1 MTQVDRLTCAEVFRR
16 LDDYLDRELSPRE
29 MQLVKAHLEIC
40 AACASEYA
48 FEAEVLNQ
56 VRAKVQRI
64 DLPSGLL
71 AKVSRALAAAADEP

>member
-64 DLPSGLL
+64 DLPSDLL

>member
-16 LDDYLDRELSPRE
+16 LDDYLDRELSPHE

-56 VRAKVQRI
+56 VRVKVQRI

-71 AKVSRALAAAADEP
+71 AKVSRALAAADEP

>member
-40 AACASEYA
+40 EACASEYV

-64 DLPSGLL
+64 DLPSGLR
-71 AKVSRALAAAADEP
+71 AKVMRALSEAADEP